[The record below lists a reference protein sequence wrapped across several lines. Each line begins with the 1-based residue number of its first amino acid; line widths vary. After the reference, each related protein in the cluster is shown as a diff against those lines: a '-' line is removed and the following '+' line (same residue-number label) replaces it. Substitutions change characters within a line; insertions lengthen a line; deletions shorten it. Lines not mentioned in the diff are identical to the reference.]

1 MQSVRVYKIINERGK
16 RVMKFTPFP
25 TIETKNLLL
34 RKMSPLDWIDLF
46 EMRKDSS
53 MHEYTDTLV
62 EGNIEETK
70 SYIEK
75 MNIGVDDN
83 RWIIWAIEH
92 RQSTKVIG
100 TICIWNLNEEEKSGE
115 LGYGIIPRFQGQGL
129 MREALI
135 QVVEYGFNVMK
146 LNFLDAYTEENN
158 GKSIKLLETCK
169 FARISR
175 MDEEGYSKIR
185 IFRMVVYRLMA

>member
-1 MQSVRVYKIINERGK
+1 MN
-16 RVMKFTPFP
+16 FTPFP

-34 RKMSPLDWIDLF
+34 RKMSQLDLIDLF

-62 EGNIEETK
+62 EGNIDETK
-70 SYIEK
+70 AYIEK

-83 RWIIWAIEH
+83 KWIIWAIEH

-129 MREALI
+129 MREAL
-135 QVVEYGFNVMK
+135 VHAVEYGFNVMK
-146 LNFLDAYTEENN
+146 LKFLDAYTEENN
-158 GKSIKLLETCK
+158 DKSIKLLETCK
-169 FARISR
+169 FTEISR
-175 MDEEGYSKIR
+175 VDEDGYSKSQT
-185 IFRMVVYRLMA
+185 FRMVVYRLMA